1 MYTTHGHHIPGTA
14 IEEKPESVARCGGY
28 LVCRECAVEAFGL
41 DARIKEK
48 ESK

>member
-28 LVCRECAVEAFGL
+28 LVCRECAIEAFGL
-41 DARIKEK
+41 DKRIKE
-48 ESK
+48 ST

>member
-1 MYTTHGHHIPGTA
+1 MYTTHGHHIPGTGLSEPPETAEPCGGHVICRQCA
-14 IEEKPESVARCGGY
+14 IES
-28 LVCRECAVEAFGL
+28 FGL